1 MALYFTGTSYLGMAQ
16 NESFRQLILEG
27 LKRYGNNYGGSRL
40 SALAPEVFHLAE
52 AKIARTQGMEAAIS
66 LSSGS
71 LAGQLLMRW
80 LERTDR
86 PIYFAPGTH
95 PALWSNGQHAQGRYE
110 DWCAQMLDLAQS
122 QQRPMVLC
130 CNSLDPLF
138 VRSFSFDWLLD
149 WPSAVP
155 LTLVLD
161 DSHGIGVM
169 PALRSRIPRLE
180 HLECIILASMGKAM
194 GIPAGVILGSQSLID
209 HLWQSPFFGGAS
221 PGLPAYWYAFLQA
234 DELYAKARHQ
244 LSLNMSHFRE
254 ILGWSAHFR
263 LLDAYPV
270 CFTPHHSLASFLA
283 VRGIHI
289 SSFPYPSPSDE
300 RITRIV
306 LNSQHSLK
314 EIEQLVNTINEYF
327 KKLK

>member
-1 MALYFTGTSYLGMAQ
+1 MALHFTGTSYLGMAQ
-16 NESFRQLILEG
+16 NESFRQLIMEG
-27 LKRYGNNYGGSRL
+27 LKQYGNNYGGSRL
-40 SALAPEVFHLAE
+40 STFAPEVFHLAE
-52 AKIARTQGMEAAIS
+52 AKIARAQGMEAAIS

-80 LERTDR
+80 LERSDR

-95 PALWSNGQHAQGRYE
+95 PALWSKGQYAQGRYE

-130 CNSLDPLF
+130 CNSIDPLF

-149 WPSAVP
+149 WPAAVP

-161 DSHGIGVM
+161 DSHGIGVT
-169 PALRSRIPRLE
+169 PTLRSRIPKLE

-194 GIPAGVILGSQSLID
+194 GIPAGVILGSQALVRD
-209 HLWQSPFFGGAS
+209 LWQSPFFGGAS
-221 PGLPAYWYAFLQA
+221 PGLPAYWHAFLHA
-234 DELYAKARHQ
+234 DELYARARHQ
-244 LSLNMSHFRE
+244 LSLNVSHFRE

-263 LLDAYPV
+263 MLDAYPV
-270 CFTPHHSLASFLA
+270 CFTAQHALAPFLA
-283 VRGIHI
+283 AGGMLI
-289 SSFPYPSPSDE
+289 SSFPYPSPGDAP
-300 RITRIV
+300 ITRIV
-306 LNSQHSLK
+306 LNSQHSK
-314 EIEQLVNTINEYF
+314 AEIEQLVNIISEYF